1 LLLFK
6 KEKHWKRATSREAA
20 ALVGLTGAN
29 RANRDVPELS
39 AKLTVRWSCGFF
51 PPADYRRCGVQI
63 GGESLGR
70 AGPAFSASSSVASVA
85 SCSKKKNHRKGAVSR
100 EAVELCWFN
109 KGLFYR
115 VRSAGPLR

>member
-1 LLLFK
+1 MTINFWATDVRNYLRAAIPDSDFPANH
-6 KEKHWKRATSREAA
+6 KEAQMR
-20 ALVGLTGAN
+20 
-29 RANRDVPELS
+29 
-39 AKLTVRWSCGFF
+39 
-51 PPADYRRCGVQI
+51 VQI